1 MQSSAANEHLQLC
14 NITVAHLCLLNSS
27 HPPTGPQTAADS
39 LPVLGSERGLCRV
52 IHAVNQGLGVS
63 RVPTDTYDQ
72 LLSVKHLGATSKWS
86 LDSNLKAHLLLP
98 SEGNQLLLAVLLVL
112 LSPFYQQVDELPD
125 ILVVEEL

>member
-98 SEGNQLLLAVLLVL
+98 SEGFCATMSTGFIRPWVCRSLQTAAESTPALAV
-112 LSPFYQQVDELPD
+112 
-125 ILVVEEL
+125 